1 MGVLVRELFICK
13 LLYARMINFIKRTN
27 EMEKQL
33 TEISREVVGYVVAG
47 IFLACLFFAN
57 VSW

>member
-1 MGVLVRELFICK
+1 MNLLIIGVYKVDEIEK
-13 LLYARMINFIKRTN
+13 KNINFIKRTN

>member
-1 MGVLVRELFICK
+1 
-13 LLYARMINFIKRTN
+13 
-27 EMEKQL
+27 MEKQL

-47 IFLACLFFAN
+47 IFLAYLFFAN